1 MRENATT
8 DASGSEP
15 QARNRDVREIVP
27 SQLHI
32 PSVPMAS
39 IILARISGLD
49 GPGITAGLMEVLTQG
64 DCTLYDVEQVV
75 LRDRLSLSVL
85 ISVPEGQP
93 TVRDVLFYAWEKGLQ
108 ADFEVVDEDSPVP
121 AKPRFAVTVIG
132 SQISPEAFGAVATAI
147 AAAGGNIDSIERL
160 SRYPVVSYELA
171 VSGGDHTAMRSSLL
185 VASAVHNVDVAV
197 QAEGLTRRSKRLIVL
212 DVDSTLTQDEAI
224 DLLAEEA
231 GVAEEV
237 VALTARAM
245 AGEIDFVAAL
255 IQRVALLRGLPVG
268 ALDRVWEKIRLTPG
282 ARTFVRT
289 LRRMGMKIA
298 IVSGGFTVFT
308 EHLKSDL
315 GLDHAF
321 GNELEISDGM
331 LTGRLTGPPIDRARK
346 ASILRE
352 VAEAEGIPLD
362 QTVAIGDGANDL
374 DMLAAAGLGIAFN
387 AKPVVRDAADTAVS
401 VPYLDA
407 ILFLLGIRR
416 DEVEAADDGDRA
428 DRIPVAGLPPV

>member
-1 MRENATT
+1 M
-8 DASGSEP
+8 P
-15 QARNRDVREIVP
+15 
-27 SQLHI
+27 
-32 PSVPMAS
+32 S

-49 GPGITAGLMEVLTQG
+49 GPGITAGLMSVLAEG
-64 DCTLYDVEQVV
+64 GCALFDVEQVV

-85 ISVPEGQP
+85 ISVPEGEA

-108 ADFEVVDEDSPVP
+108 ADFEVVSEDVSATV
-121 AKPRFAVTVIG
+121 KPRFAVTLIG
-132 SQISPEAFGAVATAI
+132 AEISPDAFGAVATAI

-171 VSGGDHTAMRSSLL
+171 VSGGDQAAMRSSLL
-185 VASAVHNVDVAV
+185 VTSATHGIDVAV
-197 QAEGLTRRSKRLIVL
+197 QAEGLTRRSKRLVVL

-231 GVAEEV
+231 GVGPQ
-237 VALTARAM
+237 VASLTSKAM
-245 AGEIDFVAAL
+245 AGEIDFGEAL
-255 IQRVALLRGLPVG
+255 SERVALLGGLSIDAVE
-268 ALDRVWEKIRLTPG
+268 RVAERIRLTPG

-308 EHLKSDL
+308 DRLQTDL

-321 GNELEISDGM
+321 GNELEVVA
-331 LTGRLTGPPIDRARK
+331 GRLTGKLVGPPVDRARK
-346 ASILRE
+346 AAILRE
-352 VAEAEGIPLD
+352 VARAEGIPLD

-387 AKPVVRDAADTAVS
+387 AKPVVRNAADTAVS

-416 DEVEAADDGDRA
+416 DEVEAADGGDTS
-428 DRIPVAGLPPV
+428 DRIPVTGLPPI

>member
-1 MRENATT
+1 M
-8 DASGSEP
+8 P
-15 QARNRDVREIVP
+15 
-27 SQLHI
+27 
-32 PSVPMAS
+32 S
-39 IILARISGLD
+39 IILARVSGLD
-49 GPGITAGLMEVLTQG
+49 GPGITAGLMEVLAQG
-64 DCTLYDVEQVV
+64 ECTLHDVEQVV
-75 LRDRLSLSVL
+75 LRDRLNLSVL

-108 ADFEVVDEDSPVP
+108 ADFEVVDEDTSAPI
-121 AKPRFAVTVIG
+121 KPRFAVTVIG
-132 SQISPEAFGAVATAI
+132 AYIDPKAFGAVATAI
-147 AAAGGNIDSIERL
+147 ASGGGNIDSIERL

-171 VSGGDHTAMRSSLL
+171 VSGGDQTAMRASLL
-185 VASAVHNVDVAV
+185 VTSAAHDVDVAV
-197 QAEGLTRRSKRLIVL
+197 QAEGLTRRSKRLVVL

-231 GVAEEV
+231 GVAAQVE
-237 VALTARAM
+237 ALTRRAM
-245 AGEIDFVAAL
+245 AGELDFASAL
-255 IQRVALLRGLPVG
+255 SERVALLRGLPVE
-268 ALDRVWEKIRLTPG
+268 ALDRVWERIRLTPG

-289 LRRMGMKIA
+289 LHRMGMKIA

-308 EHLKSDL
+308 DRLMADL

-321 GNELEISDGM
+321 GNELEIVDGK

-346 ASILRE
+346 AAILRE

-387 AKPVVRDAADTAVS
+387 AKPVVREAADTAVS

-416 DEVEAADDGDRA
+416 EEVEAAGGDTA
-428 DRIPVAGLPPV
+428 TRIPIAGLPPV

>member
-1 MRENATT
+1 M
-8 DASGSEP
+8 P
-15 QARNRDVREIVP
+15 
-27 SQLHI
+27 
-32 PSVPMAS
+32 S

-49 GPGITAGLMEVLTQG
+49 GPGITAGLMEVLAQG

-75 LRDRLSLSVL
+75 LRNRLSLSVL

-108 ADFEVVDEDSPVP
+108 ADFEVVDEDTSASV
-121 AKPRFAVTVIG
+121 KPRFAVTVIG
-132 SQISPEAFGAVATAI
+132 AQVSPDAFGAVASAI
-147 AAAGGNIDSIERL
+147 ASAGGNIDSIERL
-160 SRYPVVSYELA
+160 SRYPVISYELA
-171 VSGGDHTAMRSSLL
+171 VSGGDHGQMRSSLL
-185 VASAVHNVDVAV
+185 VTAAAHNVDVAV

-231 GVAEEV
+231 DVAGEV
-237 VALTARAM
+237 AALTARAM
-245 AGEIDFVAAL
+245 AGDIDFAAAL
-255 IQRVALLRGLPVG
+255 TERVALLRGLPVE
-268 ALDRVWEKIRLTPG
+268 AIDRVWEKIRLTPG

-308 EHLKSDL
+308 ERLKSDL

-321 GNELEISDGM
+321 GNELEISAGK
-331 LTGRLTGPPIDRARK
+331 LTGRLTSPAIDRARK

-387 AKPVVRDAADTAVS
+387 AKPVVRDAAHTAVS

-416 DEVEAADDGDRA
+416 EEVEAADGANTA
-428 DRIPVAGLPPV
+428 DRIPVVGLPPV

>member
-1 MRENATT
+1 M
-8 DASGSEP
+8 P
-15 QARNRDVREIVP
+15 
-27 SQLHI
+27 
-32 PSVPMAS
+32 S

-49 GPGITAGLMEVLTQG
+49 GPGITAGLMAVLAEG
-64 DCTLYDVEQVV
+64 GCTLFDVEQVV

-108 ADFEVVDEDSPVP
+108 ADFEVVAEDVSAPV
-121 AKPRFAVTVIG
+121 KPRFAVTVIG
-132 SQISPEAFGAVATAI
+132 AEVSPDAFGAVATAI
-147 AAAGGNIDSIERL
+147 ASAGGNIDSIERL
-160 SRYPVVSYELA
+160 SRYPVISYELA
-171 VSGGDHTAMRSSLL
+171 VSGGDQGAMRSSLL
-185 VASAVHNVDVAV
+185 VTSATHGVDVAV
-197 QAEGLTRRSKRLIVL
+197 QAEGLTRRSKRLVVL

-231 GVAEEV
+231 GVGPQ
-237 VALTARAM
+237 VASLTARAM
-245 AGEIDFVAAL
+245 AGEIDFVDAL
-255 IQRVALLRGLPVG
+255 TERVALLSGLSFDAVE
-268 ALDRVWEKIRLTPG
+268 RVAERIRLTPG

-308 EHLKSDL
+308 DRLQSDL

-321 GNELEISDGM
+321 GNELEVVA
-331 LTGRLTGPPIDRARK
+331 GRLTGKLVGPPIDRARK

-352 VAEAEGIPLD
+352 VAQAEGIPLD

-416 DEVEAADDGDRA
+416 EEVEAADGGDTS
-428 DRIPVAGLPPV
+428 DRIPVTGLPPI

>member
-1 MRENATT
+1 
-8 DASGSEP
+8 
-15 QARNRDVREIVP
+15 
-27 SQLHI
+27 
-32 PSVPMAS
+32 
-39 IILARISGLD
+39 
-49 GPGITAGLMEVLTQG
+49 
-64 DCTLYDVEQVV
+64 QVV

-108 ADFEVVDEDSPVP
+108 ADFEVVDEDTS
-121 AKPRFAVTVIG
+121 ASGKPRFAVTVIG
-132 SQISPEAFGAVATAI
+132 AQVSPDAFGAVASAI
-147 AAAGGNIDSIERL
+147 ASAGGNIDSIERL
-160 SRYPVVSYELA
+160 SRYPVISYELA
-171 VSGGDHTAMRSSLL
+171 VSGGDHGQMRSSLL
-185 VASAVHNVDVAV
+185 VTAAVHNVDVAV

-231 GVAEEV
+231 GVAGEV
-237 VALTARAM
+237 AALTAMAM
-245 AGEIDFVAAL
+245 AGEIDFAAAL
-255 IQRVALLRGLPVG
+255 TERVALLQGLPVE
-268 ALDRVWEKIRLTPG
+268 AIDRVWEKIRLTPG

-308 EHLKSDL
+308 ERLKSDL

-321 GNELEISDGM
+321 GNELEISAGK
-331 LTGRLTGPPIDRARK
+331 LTGRLTSPAIDRARK

-387 AKPVVRDAADTAVS
+387 AKPVVRDAAHTAVS

-416 DEVEAADDGDRA
+416 EEVEAADGAITA
-428 DRIPVAGLPPV
+428 DRIPVVGLPPV